1 MEYQAIENYAAIG
14 NMLSLALVGKEGS
27 IDFLCYPDFDSPT
40 VFAALLDADKGGY
53 FCIRPQ
59 LDGKNT
65 KQLYLPDS
73 NILLTRFLSDD
84 GIAELADFMPVTE
97 KDDDAAGCHQV
108 VRMLN
113 VIHGE
118 ITFLMECFPRFDYAR
133 SEHTLT
139 LVNDHAAVFEPK
151 QVGQGPQDLQDPR
164 PAMMLKSSVPM
175 RIERDGLVAE
185 FTLRPGDR
193 AYFIFGARAD
203 GEPQHVL
210 ADEQMDRLLHETVGY
225 WRKWMAKSRYEGRW
239 REMINRSALLLKLLT
254 SRKYGSLIAAPTFG
268 LPEQIGGNRN
278 WDYRYTWLRDSSFS
292 LYAFM
297 RLGFTEEANRFRGW
311 LKNVFDF
318 DAEGGPLQVLYAI
331 DGRRDAPE
339 LTLDHLRGYR
349 DSRPVR
355 IGNAASTQL
364 QLDVYGEMFDAV
376 YLSAKYGDALPHKGW
391 LNMKRTLKWLEHNW
405 NRPDEG
411 IWEIRGGRKDFLH
424 SRLMCWVAFD
434 RAIRLGEKRSLEGP
448 FEWMEHTRDAIVED
462 IYSNFW
468 NEEMQSFVQSKGSRT
483 LDASLLLMPLM
494 RFISATDP
502 QWLSTL
508 DAIERELVNDTLVF
522 RYRNDDDLD
531 GLTGTEGT
539 FTACSFWYIEC
550 LARAHR
556 VEEARLLFDKMMG
569 YANHVGLYAEEL
581 GLNGQHLGNFPQAL
595 THLALISA
603 ATFLDRALTG
613 GKLEEWA

>member
-27 IDFLCYPDFDSPT
+27 IDYLCYPDFDSPT

-59 LDGKNT
+59 LDGRNT

-97 KDDDAAGCHQV
+97 KDDDAAACHQIVRV
-108 VRMLN
+108 VH

-118 ITFLMECFPRFDYAR
+118 IKFLMGCFPRFDYAR
-133 SEHTLT
+133 AEHTVALNNET
-139 LVNDHAAVFEPK
+139 AAVFQPK
-151 QVGQGPQDLQDPR
+151 RLAPAETKNTT
-164 PAMMLKSSVPM
+164 PAMMLKSSVPLQV
-175 RIERDGLVAE
+175 RDAGLVAE
-185 FTLRPGDR
+185 FTLRPGDK
-193 AYFIFGARAD
+193 AYFVFGAEAD
-203 GEPQHVL
+203 GEAAHPLV
-210 ADEQMDRLLHETVGY
+210 DEQIDQLLRQTVGY
-225 WRKWMAKSRYEGRW
+225 WREWMAKSRYQGRW
-239 REMINRSALLLKLLT
+239 REMINRSALMLKLLT

-268 LPEQIGGNRN
+268 LPEQVGGNRN

-297 RLGFTEEANRFRGW
+297 RLGFTEEASHFRGW

-331 DGRRDAPE
+331 DGRCEVPE
-339 LTLDHLRGYR
+339 VSLDHLRGYK

-355 IGNAASTQL
+355 VGNAASTQL

-376 YLSAKYGDALPHKGW
+376 YLSAKYGDALPHRGW
-391 LNMKRTLKWLEHNW
+391 LNVKRTLKWLEQNW

-462 IYSNFW
+462 IYTNFW
-468 NEEMQSFVQSKGSRT
+468 NEELQSFVQSKGGNK

-502 QWLSTL
+502 QWISTL
-508 DAIERELVNDTLVF
+508 EAIERELVSDTLVF

-531 GLTGTEGT
+531 GLKGTEGT

-603 ATFLDRALTG
+603 ATYLDRALTG